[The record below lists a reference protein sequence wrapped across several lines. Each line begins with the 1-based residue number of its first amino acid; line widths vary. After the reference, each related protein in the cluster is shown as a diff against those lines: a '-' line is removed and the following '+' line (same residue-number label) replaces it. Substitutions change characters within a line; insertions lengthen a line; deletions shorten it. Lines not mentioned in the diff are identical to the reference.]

1 MHEKTPSLSS
11 NAPLS
16 LCSKVFAIHSANAI
30 DADHRSSRKYLL
42 TMSWYVFRVPHP
54 VRFLCIQNLRSE
66 KKAIKTTFR
75 NEKNMYMRRKNLENI
90 KIFRWIHNNIA
101 FCNFSME
108 QMMDQLVKSFTE
120 TYNLFYIIFVF
131 ISIIGFLR
139 RRQYLTN
146 CIMRACLIISLLCL

>member
-1 MHEKTPSLSS
+1 MFFVCL
-11 NAPLS
+11 
-16 LCSKVFAIHSANAI
+16 I
-30 DADHRSSRKYLL
+30 
-42 TMSWYVFRVPHP
+42 
-54 VRFLCIQNLRSE
+54 RFGFLYIQNLRSE
-66 KKAIKTTFR
+66 KKQLKRHSETKKICIC
-75 NEKNMYMRRKNLENI
+75 EEKNLENI

-146 CIMRACLIISLLCL
+146 CIMRACLIISLLCLYTVINHTHKT